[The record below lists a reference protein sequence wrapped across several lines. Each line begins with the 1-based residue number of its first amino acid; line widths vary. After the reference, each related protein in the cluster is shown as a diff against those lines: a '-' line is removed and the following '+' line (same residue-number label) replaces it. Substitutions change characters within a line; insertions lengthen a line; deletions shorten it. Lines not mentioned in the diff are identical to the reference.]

1 MSGPGAMRIT
11 VVLRPISGSSGQP
24 QVEVIVPE
32 DATLGILL
40 EHLCEQHPE
49 LDVHIRDSGGAIT
62 DYITIIQNGKPVSDM
77 ETAVG
82 PGDEVLILFPV
93 GGG

>member
-1 MSGPGAMRIT
+1 VIGPGAMKIT
-11 VVLRPISGSSGQP
+11 VALRPISGASGQP

-32 DATLGILL
+32 DATFGILL
-40 EHLCEQHPE
+40 EHLCQQHPE
-49 LDVHIRDSGGAIT
+49 LDVHIRDSGGGIT
-62 DYITIIQNGKPVSDM
+62 EYITILLNGQPVSDL

-82 PGDEVLILFPV
+82 SSDEVLILFPV